1 MVILMN
7 FTEFATSYRL
17 TRTEAAKYLGVNS
30 QTLANWA
37 YTGKVKIPFH
47 KVGRKVI
54 YMRSDLDSYLAS
66 TRRTQT
72 A

>member
-1 MVILMN
+1 MVMLMQLISTN
-7 FTEFATSYRL
+7 TNAKL
-17 TRTEAAKYLGVNS
+17 TRSEAAEHLGVNP

-37 YTGKVKIPFH
+37 HTGRVKIPFH

-54 YMRSDLDSYLAS
+54 YFKADLDAYLDS

>member
-1 MVILMN
+1 MHLVG
-7 FTEFATSYRL
+7 THPAKKL
-17 TRTEAAKYLGVNS
+17 TRSEAAEHLGVNP

-37 YTGKVKIPFH
+37 HTGKVKIPFH

-54 YMRSDLDSYLAS
+54 YFKSDLDAYLDS

-72 A
+72 V

>member
-1 MVILMN
+1 MN
-7 FTEFATSYRL
+7 LVESNNSKRL
-17 TRTEAAKYLGVNS
+17 TRNEAAAHLGVNA

-37 YTGKVKIPFH
+37 HTGRVKIPFH

-54 YMRSDLDSYLAS
+54 YFKADLDAFLNS

-72 A
+72 E

>member
-1 MVILMN
+1 MN
-7 FTEFATSYRL
+7 FSNVSHKEKY
-17 TRTEAAKYLGVNS
+17 TRSEAAAELGVTT

-37 YTGKVKIPFH
+37 HTGRVKIPFH

-54 YMRSDLDSYLAS
+54 YLKSDLDSFLAS

>member
-1 MVILMN
+1 MRLID
-7 FTEFATSYRL
+7 TTHTKKL
-17 TRTEAAKYLGVNS
+17 TRSEAADHLGVNP

-37 YTGKVKIPFH
+37 HTGKVKITFH

-54 YMRSDLDSYLAS
+54 YFKSDLDAYLDS

-72 A
+72 V

>member
-1 MVILMN
+1 MHL
-7 FTEFATSYRL
+7 ATSHHSKRL
-17 TRTEAAKYLGVNS
+17 TRSEAAAELGVTT

-37 YTGKVKIPFH
+37 HTGRVKIPFH

-54 YMRSDLDSYLAS
+54 YFKTDLDAYLES

-72 A
+72 V

>member
-1 MVILMN
+1 MN
-7 FTEFATSYRL
+7 LIDTKSDKRL
-17 TRTEAAKYLGVNS
+17 TRSEAAKHLGVNT

-37 YTGKVKIPFH
+37 HTGRVKIPFH

-54 YMRSDLDSYLAS
+54 YIKSDLDAYLDS

-72 A
+72 V

>member
-1 MVILMN
+1 MHLVE
-7 FTEFATSYRL
+7 THPAKKL
-17 TRTEAAKYLGVNS
+17 TRKEAAAHLGVNP

-37 YTGKVKIPFH
+37 HTGRVKIPFH

-54 YMRSDLDSYLAS
+54 YFKADLDIYLDS

-72 A
+72 V

>member
-1 MVILMN
+1 MHLV
-7 FTEFATSYRL
+7 ESKTSKRL
-17 TRTEAAKYLGVNS
+17 TRNEAAAHLGVNA

-37 YTGKVKIPFH
+37 HTGRVKIPFY

-54 YMRSDLDSYLAS
+54 YFKSDLDDYLDS

-72 A
+72 V

>member
-1 MVILMN
+1 MHLVE
-7 FTEFATSYRL
+7 THPAKKL
-17 TRTEAAKYLGVNS
+17 TRSEAAEHLGVNP

-37 YTGKVKIPFH
+37 HTGRVKIPFH

-54 YMRSDLDSYLAS
+54 YFKSDLDAYLDS

-72 A
+72 V

>member
-1 MVILMN
+1 M
-7 FTEFATSYRL
+7 
-17 TRTEAAKYLGVNS
+17 GVNP

-37 YTGKVKIPFH
+37 HTGKVKIPFH

-54 YMRSDLDSYLAS
+54 YFKSDLDAYLDS

-72 A
+72 V

>member
-1 MVILMN
+1 MHLVESS
-7 FTEFATSYRL
+7 FSKRL
-17 TRTEAAKYLGVNS
+17 TRNEAAAHLGVTP

-37 YTGKVKIPFH
+37 HTGKVKIPFH

-54 YMRSDLDSYLAS
+54 YFTSDLDAYLDS

-72 A
+72 L

>member
-1 MVILMN
+1 MN
-7 FTEFATSYRL
+7 LIDAKLDKKFTRS
-17 TRTEAAKYLGVNS
+17 EAAQHLGVNA

-37 YTGKVKIPFH
+37 HTGRVKIPFH

-54 YMRSDLDSYLAS
+54 YFKADLDAFLNS

-72 A
+72 E

>member
-1 MVILMN
+1 MYLADKN
-7 FTEFATSYRL
+7 PSKRL
-17 TRTEAAKYLGVNS
+17 TRSEAAAHLGVNP

-37 YTGKVKIPFH
+37 HTGKVKIPFH

-54 YMRSDLDSYLAS
+54 YIKADLDAYLDS

>member
-1 MVILMN
+1 MHLAKIDN
-7 FTEFATSYRL
+7 SKKL
-17 TRTEAAKYLGVNS
+17 TRREAAEHLGVNV

-37 YTGKVKIPFH
+37 HTGRVKIPFH

-54 YMRSDLDSYLAS
+54 YFKSDLDAYLDS

>member
-1 MVILMN
+1 MVILMDIVKTQTDEK
-7 FTEFATSYRL
+7 FTRP
-17 TRTEAAKYLGVNS
+17 EAASHLGVTA

-37 YTGKVKIPFH
+37 STGRVKIPFH

-54 YMRSDLDSYLAS
+54 YMKSDLDSYLAS

>member
-1 MVILMN
+1 MHLVETHLVKK
-7 FTEFATSYRL
+7 L
-17 TRTEAAKYLGVNS
+17 TRSEAAEHLGVNP

-37 YTGKVKIPFH
+37 HTGRVKIPFH

-54 YMRSDLDSYLAS
+54 YFKSDLDAYLDS

-72 A
+72 V

>member
-1 MVILMN
+1 MHLVEADP
-7 FTEFATSYRL
+7 FKKL
-17 TRTEAAKYLGVNS
+17 TRSEAANHLGVNP

-37 YTGKVKIPFH
+37 HTGKVKIPFH

-54 YMRSDLDSYLAS
+54 YIKADLDAYLDS

-72 A
+72 I

>member
-1 MVILMN
+1 MHLVETLS
-7 FTEFATSYRL
+7 AKKL
-17 TRTEAAKYLGVNS
+17 TRSEAAEHLGVNT

-37 YTGKVKIPFH
+37 HTGKVKIPFH

-54 YMRSDLDSYLAS
+54 YFKSDLDAYLDS

-72 A
+72 V